1 MTKTADEALEKSR
14 ANLELLL
21 AAFPDEILLID
32 NIDDGVLPKFILSL
46 KSDKQKQYWA
56 NITMQLSPSG
66 LLTVVSYRGSPCS
79 KHILEKIVTILREV
93 ATEHGE
99 EAAIPCCC
107 AASNLWTEEIENAT
121 ALLLQQES
129 AEESSNQRDGDHA
142 MSNLKDIQWISGEPI
157 TDRMR

>member
-1 MTKTADEALEKSR
+1 MTKTADEAFEQTR

-32 NIDDGVLPKFILSL
+32 NIDDGVPKFILSL
-46 KSDKQKQYWA
+46 KSDKQYWA
-56 NITMQLSPSG
+56 NITMQLSSSG
-66 LLTVVSYRGSPCS
+66 ILTVVSYRGSPCS
-79 KHILEKIVTILREV
+79 KHILEKIVTTVREV

-107 AASNLWTEEIENAT
+107 AATNLWTEEIENAT

-129 AEESSNQRDGDHA
+129 AEELSKQRDGDHV
-142 MSNLKDIQWISGEPI
+142 MSNLEDIQWISGEPM
-157 TDRMR
+157 TDRKR

>member
-1 MTKTADEALEKSR
+1 MTKTADETFEQTR

-32 NIDDGVLPKFILSL
+32 NIDDGVPKFILSL
-46 KSDKQKQYWA
+46 KSDKQYWA
-56 NITMQLSPSG
+56 NITMQLSSSG
-66 LLTVVSYRGSPCS
+66 ILTVVSYRGSPCS
-79 KHILEKIVTILREV
+79 KHILEKIVATVREV

-107 AASNLWTEEIENAT
+107 AATNLWTEEIENAT

-129 AEESSNQRDGDHA
+129 AEELSKQRDGDHV
-142 MSNLKDIQWISGEPI
+142 MSNLEDIQWISGEPI
-157 TDRMR
+157 TDRKR